1 MDRGAFE
8 NSYWMADESRIPSEV
23 EVLIN
28 GEPVDALHLE
38 NDWADARGMLSWHRQ
53 PNPRKLDE
61 AGSYGEQKR
70 IAVPS
75 RLLPAIQRDGRLPL
89 TLRVKGQG
97 GLVLYGRSCGRYP
110 HGLLV
115 EALY

>member
-61 AGSYGEQKR
+61 APM
-70 IAVPS
+70 AS
-75 RLLPAIQRDGRLPL
+75 RSTLPCPVACCPQFSATAG
-89 TLRVKGQG
+89 
-97 GLVLYGRSCGRYP
+97 
-110 HGLLV
+110 
-115 EALY
+115 